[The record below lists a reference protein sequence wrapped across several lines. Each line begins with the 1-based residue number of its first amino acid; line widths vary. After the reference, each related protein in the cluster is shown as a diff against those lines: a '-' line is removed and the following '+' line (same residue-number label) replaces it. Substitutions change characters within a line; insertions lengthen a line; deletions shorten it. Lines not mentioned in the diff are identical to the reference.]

1 MKSHALDFLTLHA
14 PVGKQIAGLRDVR
27 QAFDSQQIIEGV
39 RQLVHSITPASDGRV
54 QLLQVLLQPRR
65 IFEVLPALLLM
76 LGALGGCAA
85 LAWSTES
92 LLGVSRSVCVC
103 VRVCVC
109 VCVYACMRVCVFVC
123 VRVRVPV

>member
-109 VCVYACMRVCVFVC
+109 VCVYACMRVCMFVC

>member
-1 MKSHALDFLTLHA
+1 
-14 PVGKQIAGLRDVR
+14 VGKQIAGLRDVR